1 MLAMIGGFLF
11 ALVVGTYVVLTGT
24 YHYGFY
30 NLQPSGGWLAGMVRG
45 GGTSIFDSLTNPTRL
60 SLPAVAALSSGM
72 VVTLLLGQ
80 LRLRFWWWPLHPVGY
95 LAANVWGSQW
105 WYMPLFVGWLLKTL
119 AVRYGGLR
127 LYQKTVPIAI
137 GIIVGDRVS
146 EILWSLALWMTR
158 QYG

>member
-1 MLAMIGGFLF
+1 MRASAAM
-11 ALVVGTYVVLTGT
+11 TG
-24 YHYGFY
+24 
-30 NLQPSGGWLAGMVRG
+30 
-45 GGTSIFDSLTNPTRL
+45 DSLTNPTRP
-60 SLPAVAALSSGM
+60 SLPAIAALASGTI
-72 VVTLLLGQ
+72 VTLLLGQ

-105 WYMPLFVGWLLKTL
+105 WYIPLFVGWLLKTL

-146 EILWSLALWMTR
+146 ESLWSLGLWLTR